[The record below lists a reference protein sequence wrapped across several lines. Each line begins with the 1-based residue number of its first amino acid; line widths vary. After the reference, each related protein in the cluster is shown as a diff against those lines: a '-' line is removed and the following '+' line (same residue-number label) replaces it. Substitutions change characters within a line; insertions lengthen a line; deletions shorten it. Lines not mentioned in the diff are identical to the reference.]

1 MTGSFTRLL
10 ACAAALVL
18 VAVSTPGRVLAQDVE
33 TIVIQDSKPL
43 LETGLRLADQTVLA
57 PQPVPG
63 RTTPQVPDLP
73 TSHGNIDY
81 KGLLADSFVMAT
93 IQHTFRIATEY
104 RTREALKG
112 PFWEDYAH
120 ALTIW
125 RGWDD
130 GDTIR
135 VNYLGHPAMGSFSAF
150 IFENNDL
157 VSQSTSFGQ
166 PGYGRAKW
174 RQFLFANV
182 YSLQFEL
189 GPYSEASIGNVDQAV
204 IDHIMTPVVGLGWS
218 CVEDYVDA
226 KWISKLRRNH
236 GKLAKLVATFAT
248 PTHSLANIAAF
259 KAPWYRAR
267 PIVD

>member
-1 MTGSFTRLL
+1 MYGSISRHVARAGVLALL
-10 ACAAALVL
+10 VVL
-18 VAVSTPGRVLAQDVE
+18 APGWLLAQDVE

-43 LETGLRLADQTVLA
+43 LDTAMRLADQTVLA

-63 RTTPQVPDLP
+63 RLTPQVPDLP
-73 TSHGNIDY
+73 EARGNINY

-93 IQHTFRIATEY
+93 IQHSFRIATEY

-135 VNYLGHPAMGSFSAF
+135 VNYLGHPAMGAFSAF

-157 VSQSTSFGQ
+157 VSQSTYFGQ

-204 IDHIMTPVVGLGWS
+204 IDHIMTPVVGIAWS
-218 CVEDYVDA
+218 TVEDMVDA

-236 GKLAKLVATFAT
+236 GKLANLVATFAT

-259 KAPWYRAR
+259 KVPWYRAR
-267 PIVD
+267 PVVD